1 MKKLGPLWIGEK
13 LGPLK
18 TSGPQAVNS
27 APFLT
32 RLQEKSSA
40 SISKKERAELI
51 KWRLE
56 FGKGVR
62 QQPIYQKPQGGAF
75 PSFMYSNYNTNVQY
89 T

>member
-1 MKKLGPLWIGEK
+1 MCEKTRPLWIGEK

-27 APFLT
+27 EPFLT

-62 QQPIYQKPQGGAF
+62 QRTNISETTRWYIPFIY
-75 PSFMYSNYNTNVQY
+75 VQQL
-89 T
+89 